1 MTKQSDGFRV
11 LWLLTRELDATGA
24 AIRAE
29 QARVAVVE
37 TIDLRVERDD
47 ARVVAA
53 IEAADRLVSW

>member
-1 MTKQSDGFRV
+1 MRV

-29 QARVAVVE
+29 QARVAAVE

-47 ARVVAA
+47 ARIVAA